1 MSASFIKY
9 VGYAPILALA
19 LLLSACQWDVGTV
32 EVRLVYTADVI
43 SGFSLNPLD
52 RQKISD
58 VRVRIEGDGMST
70 RRTEFALGAHERG
83 AFSDIPLGKNR
94 VVTVEGVN
102 NLGDV
107 QSRGISAP
115 FDTRSGN
122 TKIYLFISLVGNFA
136 PPPREGIN
144 EKEFQEK
151 YRTTSEL
158 TRVFH
163 TSTSL
168 PGGEVLV
175 VGGAWHPNK
184 DGFLKPLDEVN
195 IGSAELFSPSAGA
208 FVGAQASPD
217 CIAMRLCML
226 VGRAFH
232 TTELLSSGSHAL
244 VIGGEPLP
252 DIRNKPVEVYSVET
266 ETFDNYIGMPVPR
279 TRHASARVTGSRDGV
294 LVAGGIGG
302 SQAEALPN
310 IELFE
315 GGNFVGFDPELREA
329 RSGAVAVSYADNVLI
344 IGGWEDENT
353 ASKWVDHIEFTGQGG
368 ISHTP
373 FEMKQARAEHS
384 AVLVEDTGGNP
395 VVFVCGG
402 LWDDGTSKQVVDS
415 CEFLYPT
422 ENQSELIPGI
432 SLRRWGHT
440 ATVLKDGSVLVA
452 GGFDYYGNPL
462 TAAGGAIL
470 FPTTVGVE
478 SSRPISTFSA
488 RAGHTATLLSNGMVV
503 LIGGISKIDV
513 GGETVFEYPTYY
525 YEIFNP

>member
-1 MSASFIKY
+1 
-9 VGYAPILALA
+9 
-19 LLLSACQWDVGTV
+19 
-32 EVRLVYTADVI
+32 
-43 SGFSLNPLD
+43 
-52 RQKISD
+52 
-58 VRVRIEGDGMST
+58 
-70 RRTEFALGAHERG
+70 
-83 AFSDIPLGKNR
+83 
-94 VVTVEGVN
+94 
-102 NLGDV
+102 
-107 QSRGISAP
+107 
-115 FDTRSGN
+115 
-122 TKIYLFISLVGNFA
+122 
-136 PPPREGIN
+136 
-144 EKEFQEK
+144 
-151 YRTTSEL
+151 
-158 TRVFH
+158 
-163 TSTSL
+163 
-168 PGGEVLV
+168 
-175 VGGAWHPNK
+175 
-184 DGFLKPLDEVN
+184 
-195 IGSAELFSPSAGA
+195 
-208 FVGAQASPD
+208 
-217 CIAMRLCML
+217 
-226 VGRAFH
+226 
-232 TTELLSSGSHAL
+232 
-244 VIGGEPLP
+244 
-252 DIRNKPVEVYSVET
+252 
-266 ETFDNYIGMPVPR
+266 
-279 TRHASARVTGSRDGV
+279 V